1 MVALMPQIEKCKLL
15 LVWLT
20 LTDFIMKLP
29 DGYDTVVGER
39 GATLSGGQRQRI
51 AIARAAIR
59 NAPIV
64 ILDEPTV
71 GLDNRSEQIVT
82 EALDRLTQSST
93 TFLITH
99 DLKTAQKRRPN
110 LLSRRGQNFRTGNSP
125 AVDAAGQTLRYS
137 LSLTANSSVS
147 II

>member
-1 MVALMPQIEKCKLL
+1 MA
-15 LVWLT
+15 
-20 LTDFIMKLP
+20 LP
-29 DGYDTVVGER
+29 DGYNTVVGER
-39 GATLSGGQRQRI
+39 GGTLSGGQRQRI

-82 EALDRLTQSST
+82 KALDRLTQSST

-99 DLKTAQKRRPN
+99 DLKTAQNSDRIFYLEGGKI
-110 LLSRRGQNFRTGNSP
+110 LEQGTHQQLMQLGQHYATLYRLQKTVTVNSK
-125 AVDAAGQTLRYS
+125 
-137 LSLTANSSVS
+137 
-147 II
+147 